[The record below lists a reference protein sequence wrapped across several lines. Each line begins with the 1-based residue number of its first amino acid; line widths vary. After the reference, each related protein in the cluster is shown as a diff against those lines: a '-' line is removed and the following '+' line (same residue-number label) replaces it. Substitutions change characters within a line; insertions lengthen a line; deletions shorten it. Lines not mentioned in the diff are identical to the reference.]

1 MIPLTPCEKVLS
13 TRGEIPGRVLIIDE
27 EPLVRWSLV
36 SGLALA
42 GFEARGASSAAEAL
56 EIAREAPPPDI
67 VLLDLRFYDA
77 DPLALVAEIRRAAPS
92 CRLILLTTAGQEPP
106 LPPWDRVAIIT
117 KPYDL
122 PNVEKLVRAT
132 LESAA

>member
-42 GFEARGASSAAEAL
+42 GFEARGAASAGEAL
-56 EIAREAPPPDI
+56 RIAREAPAPDV

-77 DPLALVAEIRRAAPS
+77 DPRALVDEIRRAAPA
-92 CRLILLTTAGQEPP
+92 CRLILLATAGQEPT

-117 KPYDL
+117 KPFDL

-132 LESAA
+132 VESAA

>member
-42 GFEARGASSAAEAL
+42 GFEALGAASAAEAL
-56 EIAREAPPPDI
+56 KIAREAPPPDI

-77 DPLALVAEIRRAAPS
+77 DPRALVDDITRAAPG
-92 CRLILLTTAGQEPP
+92 CRLILLATAGQEPP

-122 PNVEKLVRAT
+122 PDVEKLVRAA

>member
-1 MIPLTPCEKVLS
+1 MMPLTPCEKVL
-13 TRGEIPGRVLIIDE
+13 TARGEVPGRVLIIDE

-42 GFEARGASSAAEAL
+42 GFDARGAASATEAL
-56 EIAREAPPPDI
+56 RIARESPPPDI

-77 DPLALVAEIRRAAPS
+77 DPRLLVDDIRRAAPA
-92 CRLILLTTAGQEPP
+92 CRLILLAPAGHEPP
-106 LPPWDRVAIIT
+106 LPPWDRLAIIT
-117 KPYDL
+117 KPFDL
-122 PNVEKLVRAT
+122 PNVEKLVRAA

>member
-1 MIPLTPCEKVLS
+1 MTPLTPCEKVLS

-42 GFEARGASSAAEAL
+42 GFEARGAASAAEAL
-56 EIAREAPPPDI
+56 RMAREAPPPDV

-77 DPLALVAEIRRAAPS
+77 NPRALVDEIRRAAPD
-92 CRLILLTTAGQEPP
+92 CRLILLATAGQEPP
-106 LPPWDRVAIIT
+106 RPPWDRVAIIT

-132 LESAA
+132 LQSAA

>member
-42 GFEARGASSAAEAL
+42 GFEARGAGSAAEAL
-56 EIAREAPPPDI
+56 RIAREAPPPDV

-77 DPLALVAEIRRAAPS
+77 NPRALVDEIRRAAPD
-92 CRLILLTTAGQEPP
+92 CRLILLATAGQEP